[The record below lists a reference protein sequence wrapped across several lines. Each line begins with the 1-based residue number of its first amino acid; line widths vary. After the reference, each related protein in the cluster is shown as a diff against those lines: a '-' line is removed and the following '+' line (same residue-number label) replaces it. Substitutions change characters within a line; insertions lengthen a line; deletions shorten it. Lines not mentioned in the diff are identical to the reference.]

1 MRLELMGRA
10 VSDIYSVAAIAR
22 RAGITSFN
30 IPNKDKKDNV
40 LKLAAAASEACS
52 DADVVPHFSI
62 GKQLVGRDG
71 AATFE

>member
-1 MRLELMGRA
+1 MRLELMGKA
-10 VSDIYSVAAIAR
+10 VSDIHAVAAIAH

-40 LKLAAAASEACS
+40 LKLAAAASEAVS
-52 DADVVPHFSI
+52 NSDVVPHFSI
-62 GKQLVGRDG
+62 AKQLAGRDG